1 MSYFFEQ
8 KVFGIQYLNAK
19 ISNIVVEGY
28 FVKEIFQE
36 KERIIVLKK
45 NKNDEI
51 CKTLQNRTILSK
63 YDKYNLVLTLPELS
77 QKFNKKRYNELIKL
91 CKVSKSLK
99 KDLPYSAFK
108 SFFEGNDILSKLKP
122 YRETKIT
129 YFIKMI
135 KDRINCISD
144 LFFCDYITVR
154 SYQKRIKILR
164 SDLHSINY
172 RLFIADLTNDKD
184 KESIKSEKQSKE
196 NEIDKLSQE
205 KNISARSIATII
217 LSIFSLTILFQ
228 QVSISKRQTIIQ
240 EKQFVLENSL
250 NQPKFNIYLESD
262 SLFNAE
268 NLHIKKIN
276 DAYISNVN
284 YDCKILCYLKSKNE
298 INIFNVIDYY
308 ESVSYSPQNLSDEFI
323 LIGNNNLKKLEKLQ
337 NILKQNYKEFD
348 LRRYIKISYNDH
360 TGTLHEEYYW
370 VVPLYGLRT
379 GDFSSLFE
387 TYYTNST
394 LQEIIELN
402 TPKIQNSKE

>member
-45 NKNDEI
+45 NKDDEI
-51 CKTLQNRTILSK
+51 SKTLQNRTILSK
-63 YDKYNLVLTLPELS
+63 YDKYNLVFTLPELS

-99 KDLPYSAFK
+99 IELPYSAFK

-122 YRETKIT
+122 YRETKIS
-129 YFIKMI
+129 YFIKML

-164 SDLHSINY
+164 SELDSIDY

-228 QVSISKRQTIIQ
+228 QVSISKKQTIIQ

-268 NLHIKKIN
+268 NLHIKKTN
-276 DAYISNVN
+276 DAYISIVN

-298 INIFNVIDYY
+298 INVFNVIDYY

-323 LIGNNNLKKLEKLQ
+323 LIGNNNLKKLEELQ

-387 TYYTNST
+387 TYYRNST

>member
-1 MSYFFEQ
+1 MFL
-8 KVFGIQYLNAK
+8 VGLNIIQ
-19 ISNIVVEGY
+19 
-28 FVKEIFQE
+28 
-36 KERIIVLKK
+36 
-45 NKNDEI
+45 
-51 CKTLQNRTILSK
+51 
-63 YDKYNLVLTLPELS
+63 
-77 QKFNKKRYNELIKL
+77 
-91 CKVSKSLK
+91 
-99 KDLPYSAFK
+99 
-108 SFFEGNDILSKLKP
+108 
-122 YRETKIT
+122 
-129 YFIKMI
+129 
-135 KDRINCISD
+135 
-144 LFFCDYITVR
+144 
-154 SYQKRIKILR
+154 
-164 SDLHSINY
+164 
-172 RLFIADLTNDKD
+172 
-184 KESIKSEKQSKE
+184 KSEKQSKE

-298 INIFNVIDYY
+298 INVFNIIDYY

-323 LIGNNNLKKLEKLQ
+323 LIGNNNLKKLEELQ

-387 TYYTNST
+387 TYYRNST
-394 LQEIIELN
+394 LQEMIELY

>member
-51 CKTLQNRTILSK
+51 RKTLQNRTILSK
-63 YDKYNLVLTLPELS
+63 YDKYNLVFTLPELS

-99 KDLPYSAFK
+99 IELPYSAFK

-122 YRETKIT
+122 YRETKIS
-129 YFIKMI
+129 YFIKML

-164 SDLHSINY
+164 SDLDSINY

-217 LSIFSLTILFQ
+217 LSIFSLAILFQ

-276 DAYISNVN
+276 DAYMSNVN
-284 YDCKILCYLKSKNE
+284 YDCKILCYLKSKND
-298 INIFNVIDYY
+298 INVFNIIDYY

-323 LIGNNNLKKLEKLQ
+323 LIGNNNLKKLEELQKLMNGYNASKGNDIRQ
-337 NILKQNYKEFD
+337 SDATISDILSNPAYMRLFNKYTD
-348 LRRYIKISYNDH
+348 PILRDIK
-360 TGTLHEEYYW
+360 
-370 VVPLYGLRT
+370 
-379 GDFSSLFE
+379 
-387 TYYTNST
+387 
-394 LQEIIELN
+394 
-402 TPKIQNSKE
+402 KK

>member
-1 MSYFFEQ
+1 MDYYPGQ
-8 KVFGIQYLNAK
+8 KVFGIQYLNAE

-28 FVKEIFQE
+28 FVKEILQE
-36 KERIIVLKK
+36 KRIIVLKK
-45 NKNDEI
+45 NKEDKIHN
-51 CKTLQNRTILSK
+51 TLQNRTILSK
-63 YDKYNLVLTLPELS
+63 YDKYNLVFTLPELS

-99 KDLPYSAFK
+99 IELPYSAFK

-122 YRETKIT
+122 YRETKIS
-129 YFIKMI
+129 YFIKML

-164 SDLHSINY
+164 SDLDSIDY

-228 QVSISKRQTIIQ
+228 QVSISKKQTIIQ

-268 NLHIKKIN
+268 NLHIKKTN

-298 INIFNVIDYY
+298 INVFNVIDYY

-323 LIGNNNLKKLEKLQ
+323 LIGNNNLKKLEELQ

-387 TYYTNST
+387 TYYRNST

-402 TPKIQNSKE
+402 TPKVQNSKE